1 MSDKDLLNVDKSYC
15 ISLKTN
21 DTKWDILLNSIHKNG
36 FPSCEIF
43 EGIPGISFKDTDVS
57 NVLSVWQEY
66 ILKFAKERHNHEHF
80 NTWGGLGCYMSHT
93 TIWKEAVDKGYKRIA
108 IFEDDVYFDPKF
120 KERLNESMKNVP
132 KDSQLILFDSKKL
145 ESKPVFDDKKK
156 QTNVSK
162 IQRFFGLH
170 AYVIDRACMKILL
183 SRVFPIELQIDSYI
197 SFMISFYN
205 LKVYDIAGLCGQSF
219 HMSSIQTT
227 CQKCPSIGSMRNDKR
242 RLAGNIIISLITI
255 VLIVVVAIK

>member
-1 MSDKDLLNVDKSYC
+1 MSGKDLLNVDKSYC

-21 DTKWDILLNSIHKNG
+21 DTKWGILLNSIHKNG

-43 EGIPGISFKDTDVS
+43 EGISGISFRDTDVS

-93 TIWKEAVDKGYKRIA
+93 AIWKSAIDKGYKRIA

-120 KERLNESMKNVP
+120 KEKLNESILNLP

-145 ESKPVFDDKKK
+145 ESKPIYKNGNS
-156 QTNVSK
+156 TNVSK
-162 IQRFFGLH
+162 VQRFFGLH
-170 AYVIDRACMKILL
+170 GYVIDSACMKILL

-205 LKVYDIAGLCGQSF
+205 LHVYDISGLCGQSF
-219 HMSSIQTT
+219 HISSIQST
-227 CQKCPSIGSMRNDKR
+227 CKKCPGIGTMKNKT
-242 RLAGNIIISLITI
+242 RLISGNILIALIT
-255 VLIVVVAIK
+255 VVIVVVVLVK